1 MANKHIKIWSIS
13 LIIEKYKSKLQ
24 MRYHPTVDRIA
35 IVKIYKQ
42 DILEKVWRKGNI
54 LALLVG
60 M

>member
-13 LIIEKYKSKLQ
+13 LIIGKYKSKLQ
-24 MRYHPTVDRIA
+24 MRYHLTVDRMA